1 MKRKTIKITAAIIC
15 GLALGALT
23 ILAAV
28 VYSRMTMDLVQAY
41 VASHDIPPRT
51 RVTASDLTVIRIP
64 SAYLA
69 PGTYRQKEEILG
81 KYTEIQGMIPAG
93 SAFYLGMLYE
103 EKDLPDYPAAQLKQ
117 GQAAYTAEIDYAK
130 LGGPIIAGQRVDIY
144 VSVEKRDELPVTD
157 ILFEGVRVLSVKDFK
172 GLEIDDPN
180 STGTPYFVILAINKE
195 DVNTL
200 SVAEKVGDIR
210 MIASSN
216 TYNTEEEAVLCA
228 DSPIICYLTEQ
239 GNEEELM

>member
-28 VYSRMTMDLVQAY
+28 VYSRITMDLVPAY

-93 SAFYLGMLYE
+93 SPFYQNMLYE
-103 EKDLPDYPAAQLKQ
+103 EDSLPDYPASQLKR
-117 GQAAYTAEIDYAK
+117 GQAAYSLETDLASAGSLTA
-130 LGGPIIAGQRVDIY
+130 GMRVDLY
-144 VSVEKRDELPVTD
+144 LTVDLRDSSPVSQC
-157 ILFEGVRVLSVKDFK
+157 LFEHVRIISLKDHQ
-172 GLEIDDPN
+172 GIEITDER
-180 STGTPYFVILAINKE
+180 STGMPYLAVIALNQK
-195 DVNTL
+195 
-200 SVAEKVGDIR
+200 DIEIMSIADEIGTVK
-210 MIASSN
+210 MIASS
-216 TYNTEEEAVLCA
+216 TSYDSTKEAVLVGR
-228 DSPIICYLTEQ
+228 DLIDRYQEQ
-239 GNEEELM
+239 LKKENN